1 MVLNYPV
8 GDLKQAGVLL
18 SKTNPVF
25 LFSDLM
31 DTNFSGF
38 VVLTIEGFSGIEE
51 ALVFFREGNLVGSV
65 YSYDRPDIAVFSK
78 TALDSSFN
86 AFLAKHGV
94 LDVIALSRQQIDLI
108 FALDERIGIPVG
120 FQKSAL
126 QASLTGQFSEAFGQ
140 KALNASPSE
149 SASRHD
155 LLKRLGLS
163 ELIR

>member
-1 MVLNYPV
+1 MGELR
-8 GDLKQAGVLL
+8 QAGALL

-31 DTNFSGF
+31 DTSFSGF

-51 ALVFFREGNLVGSV
+51 AIVFFREGTVCGSV
-65 YSYDRPDIAVFSK
+65 YSYDSKDIVMFSQ
-78 TALDSSFN
+78 TAMDSSFN

-94 LDVIALSRQQIDLI
+94 LDVVNLSRQQIDLI
-108 FALDERIGIPVG
+108 LALDGRVGIPPG

-126 QASLTGQFSEAFGQ
+126 QSKLSGSFSESFAQ
-140 KALNASPSE
+140 AALNASPSE
-149 SASRHD
+149 TVAKHE
-155 LLKRLGLS
+155 LLKKLGLS